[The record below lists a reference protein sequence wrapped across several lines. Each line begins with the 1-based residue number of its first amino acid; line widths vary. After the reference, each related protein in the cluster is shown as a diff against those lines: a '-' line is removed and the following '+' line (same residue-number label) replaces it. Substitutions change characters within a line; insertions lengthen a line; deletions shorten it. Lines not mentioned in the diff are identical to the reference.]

1 MRPIAGLSLMVSA
14 LKGLG
19 YLVSTLSVILLGIV
33 SWQAA
38 AEQPLLLICL
48 IGGMA
53 ASVIGMGLRWLSHRL
68 SEKEKQAIEA
78 RAEETEGA
86 VGAKDMNGLR
96 AA

>member
-1 MRPIAGLSLMVSA
+1 MVSA

-33 SWQAA
+33 AWKGAR
-38 AEQPLLLICL
+38 EDPVLFTCL
-48 IGGMA
+48 IAGMV
-53 ASVIGMGLRWLSHRL
+53 ASVAGMSLRWLSHRL

-78 RAEETEGA
+78 KAEK
-86 VGAKDMNGLR
+86 AKDRAGRGDRDRLR

>member
-1 MRPIAGLSLMVSA
+1 MVSA

-38 AEQPLLLICL
+38 RDEPLLFACL
-48 IGGMA
+48 IAGLF
-53 ASVIGMGLRWLSHRL
+53 ASVAGMGLRWLSHRL
-68 SEKEKQAIEA
+68 GEKEKAAIEA
-78 RAEETEGA
+78 KADAARQGTGRQES
-86 VGAKDMNGLR
+86 DRLR